1 MTEYGL
7 RLSLSDLAS
16 MVLERVEAVPLSTD
30 NIVEVLSSTDNLH
43 HHHSKA
49 AMLLHNRLVD
59 FLSIHLKHESQLAG
73 SLLQYFSPST
83 GEVVV
88 PLERLLKLST
98 KEKMVSFSSSVEELV
113 FRTDSAIQSK
123 TVKNRRKAE
132 KKRKRLEKRLSE
144 SSQDDSGIASSF
156 EDSSPW
162 QLGGGVIIINVI
174 DTLLTFQARVTSTW
188 GQREALKKML

>member
-1 MTEYGL
+1 MQ
-7 RLSLSDLAS
+7 
-16 MVLERVEAVPLSTD
+16 
-30 NIVEVLSSTDNLH
+30 H
-43 HHHSKA
+43 
-49 AMLLHNRLVD
+49 
-59 FLSIHLKHESQLAG
+59 
-73 SLLQYFSPST
+73 FSPST

-113 FRTDSAIQSK
+113 YRTDSAIQSK

-174 DTLLTFQARVTSTW
+174 DLLLTFQAKVTSSQ
-188 GQREALKKML
+188 GQREALRKML

>member
-1 MTEYGL
+1 M
-7 RLSLSDLAS
+7 
-16 MVLERVEAVPLSTD
+16 
-30 NIVEVLSSTDNLH
+30 
-43 HHHSKA
+43 
-49 AMLLHNRLVD
+49 
-59 FLSIHLKHESQLAG
+59 
-73 SLLQYFSPST
+73 
-83 GEVVV
+83 VV

-132 KKRKRLEKRLSE
+132 KKRKRLEKRHSE

-162 QLGGGVIIINVI
+162 QLGGGVVIVNVI

>member
-30 NIVEVLSSTDNLH
+30 NIVEVLSSTDNLQ

-73 SLLQYFSPST
+73 SLLQHFSPST

-174 DTLLTFQARVTSTW
+174 DTLLTFQARVIST
-188 GQREALKKML
+188 

>member
-1 MTEYGL
+1 MT
-7 RLSLSDLAS
+7 RCSLLILITYPPEEVRYTSDHEIS
-16 MVLERVEAVPLSTD
+16 IYDD
-30 NIVEVLSSTDNLH
+30 NIAGEDDGGVEILTRIVT
-43 HHHSKA
+43 
-49 AMLLHNRLVD
+49 
-59 FLSIHLKHESQLAG
+59 
-73 SLLQYFSPST
+73 
-83 GEVVV
+83 
-88 PLERLLKLST
+88 
-98 KEKMVSFSSSVEELV
+98 V
-113 FRTDSAIQSK
+113 FSK

-132 KKRKRLEKRLSE
+132 KKRKRLEKRPSE